1 MQTMTPPQPT
11 RAPRVRVEPPSA
23 NGKPPRRAGGVRRR
37 AVWAA
42 LVVVAAGGGALALRP
57 AAVPVEVAP
66 VRRGPL
72 QTTVDEEAVT
82 RVRDRFTVAA
92 PVAGRLARI
101 RLREGDIVR
110 AGDVVA
116 HLAPAPAD
124 TRTAAQAR
132 AALAAAE
139 ARADE
144 TAVRTAEA
152 RASLAQA
159 LRDARRM
166 RVLADAGAVSERDRE
181 QAQLAADLR
190 RAELRAAESAVR
202 AARADAGTARA
213 ALLGADPER
222 AEAPVAVRSPG
233 TGRVLRLLEPS
244 ERVVAAGTPLLV
256 LGDPEGLELV
266 AEVLSE
272 DAVEIRPGTPVRV
285 ERWGGSEPL
294 SGRVRVVEPAGF
306 ERVSALGVEEQRVRV
321 VIGLDRVPAALGDGY
336 RVEARIVTWAA
347 PGVLKVPT
355 STLVRD
361 GSRWSVW
368 IVEDG
373 RARRRPVAAG
383 HRGEG
388 ETEVLGGVS
397 PGEQVVLYPDD
408 RVIEGVRV
416 RAAQAGSRP

>member
-1 MQTMTPPQPT
+1 MRTMTPPQPAKAPQA
-11 RAPRVRVEPPSA
+11 RAEPRSE
-23 NGKPPRRAGGVRRR
+23 NGGPPRRTGRIRRR
-37 AVWAA
+37 VVWAA
-42 LVVVAAGGGALALRP
+42 LAVVAAGGGVVALRP
-57 AAVPVEVAP
+57 AAVPVELAP

-82 RVRDRFTVAA
+82 RVRDRFIVAA
-92 PVAGRLARI
+92 PVTGRLARI
-101 RLREGDIVR
+101 RLREGDALR

-116 HLAPAPAD
+116 YLAPAPAD
-124 TRTAAQAR
+124 SRTAAQAR

-139 ARADE
+139 ARASG

-166 RVLADAGAVSERDRE
+166 RVLADAGAVSERERE
-181 QAQLAADLR
+181 QAQLAAELR
-190 RAELRAAESAVR
+190 RAELQAAESAVR
-202 AARADAGTARA
+202 AARAEAATARA
-213 ALLGADPER
+213 ALLGADPDR

-233 TGRVLRLLEPS
+233 AGRVLRLLEPS
-244 ERVVAAGTPLLV
+244 ERVVAAGTPLLEV
-256 LGDPEGLELV
+256 GDPRSLELV

-272 DAVEIRPGTPVRV
+272 NAVEIRPGAPVRV
-285 ERWGGSEPL
+285 ERWGGTAAL

-306 ERVSALGVEEQRVRV
+306 QRVSALGVEEQRVRV
-321 VIGLDRVPAALGDGY
+321 VIGLDQAPAALGDGY

-355 STLVRD
+355 SALLRD
-361 GSRWSVW
+361 GSQWSVW
-368 IVEDG
+368 TAEHG
-373 RARRRPVAAG
+373 RARRRPVRIG
-383 HRGEG
+383 HRGDG

-408 RVIEGVRV
+408 RVAEGVRV
-416 RAAQAGSRP
+416 TEPDRKP